1 MKIYI
6 KNMVCD
12 RCSLAVGN
20 VLENIGLRYAS
31 IDLGEID
38 FADYHG
44 AKLPDD
50 VETLLSDD
58 LEALGFSILGDKKS
72 KLIEDIK
79 KSCLDYIQHIEESDK
94 KVLSDHI
101 GSAIQLEYNY
111 LSHLF
116 SVVEGITIEQ
126 YFIRLRVEKVK
137 ELLVYGEMALGEI
150 AFQLGYSSV
159 AHLSG
164 QFKKVTG
171 LTPSYFRSLKNQK
184 LRYSIDKL

>member
-12 RCSLAVGN
+12 RCCLVVGN
-20 VLENIGLRYAS
+20 VLKNIGLRYAS

-38 FADYHG
+38 FADYYG
-44 AKLPDD
+44 AKLPDN
-50 VETLLSDD
+50 VETLLSED
-58 LEALGFSILGDKKS
+58 LEALGFSILSDKKS

-79 KSCLDYIQHIEESDK
+79 KSCLDYIQHIEEPDK

-101 GSAIQLEYNY
+101 SSAIQLEYNY

-150 AFQLGYSSV
+150 AFQLSYSSV

-184 LRYSIDKL
+184 LRYSLDKL

>member
-20 VLENIGLRYAS
+20 LLTTMGLTYLS
-31 IDLGEID
+31 IDLGEVD

-44 AKLPDD
+44 DKLAKD
-50 VETLLSDD
+50 VEQQLAAN
-58 LEALGFSILGDKKS
+58 LEALGFSILSDNKS

-79 KSCLDYIQHIEESDK
+79 KSCLDYLIHIEQPTKQLLSEHISSD
-94 KVLSDHI
+94 LL
-101 GSAIQLEYNY
+101 LEYNY
-111 LSHLF
+111 LSNLF
-116 SVVEGITIEQ
+116 SVIEGITIEQ

-137 ELLVYGEMALGEI
+137 ELLVYGELALKEI
-150 AFQLGYSSV
+150 SFQLGFSSV
-159 AHLSG
+159 AHLCG

-171 LTPSYFRSLKNQK
+171 LTPSHFRSLKDQK
-184 LRYSIDKL
+184 LRQSLDQL